1 MKTRRDFKTFASE
14 IFAVADVINIVNV
27 RVVADV
33 CVITNFCD
41 VVDVCVVV
49 VLVVD
54 SFTARVVVRALALL
68 STSAMI
74 LSLETSL
81 STSPSLYF
89 TVYV

>member
-1 MKTRRDFKTFASE
+1 MKTSRNFKIFASE
-14 IFAVADVINIVNV
+14 IFAVADVINFPNV
-27 RVVADV
+27 CVVIDV
-33 CVITNFCD
+33 CVIINFC
-41 VVDVCVVV
+41 VVDNVCVVV